1 MKTLLTRCP
10 VCDHDLT
17 VTRLAC
23 DNCSTSIEGSFPPI
37 SGPFNNLSPEQA
49 SFALTFIKCEGRFN
63 RMEDELRIS
72 YPTLRNRLVEL
83 LRALGF
89 EPGKE
94 ESPMIRLSTEE
105 RERILDDM
113 SEGRITYEDARKLL
127 AGES

>member
-1 MKTLLTRCP
+1 MKTQLTRCP
-10 VCDHDLT
+10 VCEHDLT

-23 DNCSTSIEGSFPPI
+23 DNCATTIEGSFSSI
-37 SGPFNNLSPEQA
+37 SGPFNSLSPEQA
-49 SFALTFIKCEGRFN
+49 AFALTFIKCEGRFN
-63 RMEDELRIS
+63 RMEDELKIS

-89 EPGKE
+89 EPARE
-94 ESPMIRLSTEE
+94 DPQPNRLSNEE

-127 AGES
+127 AGEN